1 MKGLNYW
8 AIGLAAVT
16 VVGMTGCGA
25 KKDAE
30 MGMES
35 VKQEAAKTATDATN
49 TVKAVGGAAAGSAA
63 MMNVVKDAKT
73 AIASGDFTKAG
84 EAFEKFESSWNLV
97 APGLKAKNPKAHD
110 AIVAGLGKVKSA
122 LKAKD
127 AVQSKSAITALETS
141 LALIK

>member
-8 AIGLAAVT
+8 AMSLAAVT
-16 VVGMTGCGA
+16 VLGMTGCGA
-25 KKDAE
+25 KKEEISIDP
-30 MGMES
+30 MP
-35 VKQEAAKTATDATN
+35 VKQEAANA
-49 TVKAVGGAAAGSAA
+49 VKAVGGAAAGSAA

-73 AIASGDFTKAG
+73 AIASGDFAKAG

-127 AVQSKSAITALETS
+127 AVQSKAALTALETS
-141 LALIK
+141 LAVMK